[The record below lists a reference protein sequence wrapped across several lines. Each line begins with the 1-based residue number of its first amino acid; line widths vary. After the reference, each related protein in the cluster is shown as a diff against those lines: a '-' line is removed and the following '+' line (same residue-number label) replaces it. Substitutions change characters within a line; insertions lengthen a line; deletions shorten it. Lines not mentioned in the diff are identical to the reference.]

1 MAYALVHIG
10 ETMKAAIRDTD
21 FEAPGMRETLD
32 RSGLTGA
39 VGLLGGA
46 GRFQE
51 GATTSMIGVGAGFVD
66 RAWEEFISPLY
77 TEQDLSA
84 FPNLGAWLAESI
96 DASLGAAG
104 VGFKPTQNLFNLGD
118 D

>member
-1 MAYALVHIG
+1 
-10 ETMKAAIRDTD
+10 
-21 FEAPGMRETLD
+21 
-32 RSGLTGA
+32 
-39 VGLLGGA
+39 
-46 GRFQE
+46 
-51 GATTSMIGVGAGFVD
+51 MIGGGAGFVA